1 MTRRIYNSL
10 REFLNINNKQNAT
23 VISEKTINGV
33 GKSIVPSLSLINYW
47 PREGC
52 VFSASWSQVWLCA
65 MLANETRGSDTASS
79 GRSFG
84 SQWEISGWE
93 WFSCLAIVQ
102 ERAWGPLCHHLL
114 SLPHWEKTV
123 KIRFL
128 ISCSSITKSCPALCN
143 PMDCST
149 PDSLCPSASPRVCS
163 PS

>member
-33 GKSIVPSLSLINYW
+33 DKSIVPSLSLINYW